1 MLDLQDEVERRKKI
15 ILSFADE
22 CIDEK
27 DLEERLEFAISNNV
41 ELVAYDGMEPSGKL
55 HIGHGLLRAINVNK
69 LIDAGFKFK
78 FYIADWFAKMNMKF
92 DGDMNQIHNTGVEM
106 MILWDACGM
115 KMENVEF
122 VWASEEITRRPAEY
136 WQLVLDIST
145 KFNVEKV
152 FKCSP
157 KLSHIIDSSI
167 NLSPLSSQIL
177 YPIMQCAD
185 IFFLNVDICSLGMD
199 QRETNMLAREY
210 CDINKNC
217 KKPILI
223 HHHMLLGV
231 DGTKMSKSNP
241 DHAIFMEDS
250 TKEIKKKIYRAVP
263 EAILEYYRYI
273 IFEIETEPIT
283 ISILE
288 LFAEN
293 NIDYLNFDNYDS
305 LYESYL
311 LNKVN
316 INELKDACCIYI
328 LKYIDEFKDRLHN
341 NIY

>member
-1 MLDLQDEVERRKKI
+1 MLDLYNEVQRRKNI

-27 DLEERLEFAISNNV
+27 DLDERLEFAIRNNV
-41 ELVAYDGMEPSGKL
+41 DLVAYDGMEPSGKL
-55 HIGHGLLRAINVNK
+55 HIGHGLLRTINTNK

-92 DGDMNQIHNTGVEM
+92 NGDMNLIHNTGVEM

-157 KLSHIIDSSI
+157 KLSYSFDSST

-199 QRETNMLAREY
+199 QRETNLLAREY
-210 CDINKNC
+210 CHIINLK

-231 DGTKMSKSNP
+231 DGKKMSKSNP
-241 DHAIFMEDS
+241 EHAIFMEDS
-250 TKEIKKKIYRAVP
+250 TEDITNKIIRAVP
-263 EAILEYYRYI
+263 EAILEYYQYI
-273 IFEIETEPIT
+273 IFELETEPISIST
-283 ISILE
+283 IDI
-288 LFAEN
+288 FDDNKVEN
-293 NIDYLNFDNYDS
+293 IFFDNYDT

-316 INELKDACCIYI
+316 INQLKDACCFYI
-328 LKYIDEFKDRLHN
+328 LKYIDEFKHRLYT